1 MLRLTRKQIIFLAVY
16 PLIHILISVPFFLMA
31 ICTGLGPPDVGDPPI
46 SAQQEIVSRIGHHVI
61 DTLWAP
67 TFFLMHS
74 LKLSRASFMEY
85 LWLLLSGLLYGF
97 FLLIKSLLSQL
108 RHPERSE
115 GSHFDEI
122 LRPFGP
128 QNDKIN
134 FMSPTAPIDGIM
146 LSKLG
151 TLDQF

>member
-31 ICTGLGPPDVGDPPI
+31 ICNGLGPPDVGDPPI

-74 LKLSRASFMEY
+74 LSCQGPL
-85 LWLLLSGLLYGF
+85 LWNTFGFYSLVSYMDSF
-97 FLLIKSLLSQL
+97 FLLN
-108 RHPERSE
+108 HCCP
-115 GSHFDEI
+115 
-122 LRPFGP
+122 
-128 QNDKIN
+128 N
-134 FMSPTAPIDGIM
+134 
-146 LSKLG
+146 
-151 TLDQF
+151 